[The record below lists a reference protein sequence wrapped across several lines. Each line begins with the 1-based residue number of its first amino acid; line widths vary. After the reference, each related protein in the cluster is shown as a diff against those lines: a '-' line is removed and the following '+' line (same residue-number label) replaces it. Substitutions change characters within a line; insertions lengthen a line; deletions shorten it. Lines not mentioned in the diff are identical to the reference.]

1 MTNDQR
7 SSPEGST
14 RRGLR
19 IISSTAK
26 QLADDDGSDDHYDG
40 EPFFETRED
49 EELASLMESLE
60 SPKNNTEK

>member
-1 MTNDQR
+1 MTDDQR

-19 IISSTAK
+19 IIPAK
-26 QLADDDGSDDHYDG
+26 QLTDDDGSDDHYDE

-49 EELASLMESLE
+49 QELASLMESLE
-60 SPKNNTEK
+60 SSKNNTTK